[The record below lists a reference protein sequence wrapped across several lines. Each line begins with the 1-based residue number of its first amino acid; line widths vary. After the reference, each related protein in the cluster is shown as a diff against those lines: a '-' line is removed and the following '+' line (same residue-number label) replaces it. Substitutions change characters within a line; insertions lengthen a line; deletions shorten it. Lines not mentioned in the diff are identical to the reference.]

1 MKLLLNYADQ
11 YLRRS
16 TWKDIGVIKACVF
29 FAGIVA
35 GTYIPKKKTEC
46 ARTIALIGFVV
57 TTVPIMTKFFEIVTD
72 KKK

>member
-1 MKLLLNYADQ
+1 MKCLLNYADQ
-11 YLRRS
+11 YLRGS
-16 TWKDIGVIKACVF
+16 SWKDIGVIKACVF
-29 FAGIVA
+29 FAGVFA

-72 KKK
+72 KNE